1 MATIAG
7 VSAPHPGQQ
16 QQQYRGPPPLG
27 PFNPNKLHSDPE
39 RFICI
44 YPAYMNKVKSISEGR
59 RIPKE
64 KAVENPNYQEIK
76 MVLDELGYQM
86 GSNYVMEGKF
96 YSREKSKEPMFRG
109 EFFTFI
115 IQHFISASVGRFKIQ
130 LKQADGELFKEE
142 FPTRES
148 LMEHIASKIPQ
159 LKHRVRTYKSKI
171 RIHIL
176 NR

>member
-7 VSAPHPGQQ
+7 LSAPPPGQQQQ

-44 YPAYMNKVKSISEGR
+44 YPAYMNKLKSISEGR
-59 RIPKE
+59 RITKE

-76 MVLDELGYQM
+76 MVLDESGFQM

-109 EFFTFI
+109 NKSWHQI
-115 IQHFISASVGRFKIQ
+115 PASNGVQVGSRF
-130 LKQADGELFKEE
+130 
-142 FPTRES
+142 S
-148 LMEHIASKIPQ
+148 
-159 LKHRVRTYKSKI
+159 
-171 RIHIL
+171 
-176 NR
+176 

>member
-7 VSAPHPGQQ
+7 VSAPHPGQ

-44 YPAYMNKVKSISEGR
+44 YPAYMNKLKSISEGR

-76 MVLDELGYQM
+76 MVLDEAGYQM
-86 GSNYVMEGKF
+86 GSSYMMEGKF
-96 YSREKSKEPMFRG
+96 YSREKSKEQMFRG
-109 EFFTFI
+109 EITFQGYHLI
-115 IQHFISASVGRFKIQ
+115 IFVTMKAGSRF
-130 LKQADGELFKEE
+130 
-142 FPTRES
+142 S
-148 LMEHIASKIPQ
+148 
-159 LKHRVRTYKSKI
+159 
-171 RIHIL
+171 
-176 NR
+176 